1 MKKFLFI
8 LSVLL
13 VIAGVVGG
21 IVFRT
26 QYVFLDDKVYKKDVK
41 ELDLYYSDNDVDELN
56 KCSELEE
63 LRISRIDDEF
73 LTEMRTFQHLEHFK
87 VFSSDIINEGMLKI
101 NSFPVLNDMFIAY
114 SNIDFGK
121 IQNDSVKEIS
131 IYLSE
136 ITNITEL
143 AKCRSLTDL
152 DLFRVVMDNKIIV
165 TKVANTL
172 DMKYCLKDSSDF
184 SCLDNIRTL
193 QISCIDI
200 EDISGFIE
208 MDSLETLTVS
218 QGYISEENISALENN
233 GITVITKNNEE

>member
-8 LSVLL
+8 LSVLVL
-13 VIAGVVGG
+13 IAGVIGG

-26 QYVFLDDKVYKKDVK
+26 QYVFLKDTVYKKDVK
-41 ELDLYYSDNDVDELN
+41 ELDLNYRGIDVDELN
-56 KCSELEE
+56 KCSELEY
-63 LRISRIDDEF
+63 LRVKGIDDDF
-73 LTEMRTFQHLEHFK
+73 LTEMRTFQHLEHFCAYDC
-87 VFSSDIINEGMLKI
+87 DIINEGMLKI
-101 NSFPVLNDMFIAY
+101 NSFPILNDMFIAY
-114 SNIDFGK
+114 SHIDFGK

-131 IYLSE
+131 LYFSE

-143 AKCRSLTDL
+143 ANCRSLTNL

-172 DMKYCLKDSSDF
+172 NLKYCLKDSSDF

-193 QISCIDI
+193 EISCIDI
-200 EDISGFIE
+200 EDISGFME
-208 MDSLETLTVS
+208 MDSLKTLTVL

-233 GITVITKNNEE
+233 GITVIIKNKEE